1 MPEPLALARRLDRV
15 STSQTQRVL
24 LAVEALRRQG
34 VDVIDL
40 GAGEPDFPTPEHVN
54 AAAVAAIA
62 AGQTKYT
69 AGPGIAPLRDAI
81 AAHYAGRY
89 GVEFTPA
96 EIVVTS
102 GGKQGLSNVAM
113 ALFGSGDE
121 VITHVPGWP
130 SIIEQVHLAGADAVR
145 VRTSADDGFEV
156 RAESVLEA
164 ITPRT
169 RGIVINSPGNP
180 TGAVMRESELVRLA
194 EGVAGR
200 HIWLILDL
208 CYEQLIYDQT
218 PHNLPRVLADRVPGQ
233 TVLVGSASKSYAMTG
248 WRCGWILAPPAVAA
262 ACNAVQSHS
271 TSHATSI
278 TQHAAV
284 AALTGPQACVDAMRD
299 EYRTRRD
306 ALVGWISADDRFR
319 VTRPAGAFYVF
330 PDVSEFLSPDGPRT
344 SSDLALALLNEA
356 HVAVTPGEAFD
367 APGFLRLSYAA
378 SMDHLREAWARIQ
391 RYLPRGTRL

>member
-1 MPEPLALARRLDRV
+1 MPESLALARRLDRV
-15 STSQTQRVL
+15 SASQTQRVL

-40 GAGEPDFPTPEHVN
+40 GAGEPDFPTPAHVS
-54 AAAVAAIA
+54 AAAVDAIA

-81 AAHYAGRY
+81 AAHYRGRY

-113 ALFGSGDE
+113 ALFGEGDE

-130 SIIEQVHLAGADAVR
+130 SIVEQIHLAGANAVR
-145 VRTSADDGFEV
+145 VRTSTEDGFEL
-156 RAESVLEA
+156 RAETLLEA

-169 RGIVINSPGNP
+169 RGIVLNSPGNP
-180 TGAVMRESELVRLA
+180 TGAIMRESELGRLA
-194 EGVAGR
+194 EGVVGQP
-200 HIWLILDL
+200 IWIILDL
-208 CYEQLIYDQT
+208 CYEQLIYDDT
-218 PHNLPRVLADRVPGQ
+218 PHNLPRVLADHVPEQ

-248 WRCGWILAPPAVAA
+248 WRCGWVLAPSAVAA

-278 TQHAAV
+278 TQHAV
-284 AALTGPQACVDAMRD
+284 IAALTGPQTCVDAMRD

-306 ALVGWISADDRFR
+306 ALVDWITADERFR

-330 PDVSEFLSPDGPRT
+330 PDVSDLLSLDGPRT

-378 SMDHLREAWARIQ
+378 SMDQLRDAWARIQ
-391 RYLPRGTRL
+391 RFLS